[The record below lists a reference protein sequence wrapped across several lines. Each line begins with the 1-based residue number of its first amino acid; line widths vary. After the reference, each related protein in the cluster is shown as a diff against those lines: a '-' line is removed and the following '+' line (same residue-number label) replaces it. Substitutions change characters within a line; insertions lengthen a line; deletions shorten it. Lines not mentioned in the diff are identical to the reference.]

1 MPRGRLP
8 VSSDEVFSAVADGS
22 KDSTKDPEF
31 QRVLRNML
39 NTPHR
44 PHSELKPKAK
54 GGKPKGKP
62 PKSS

>member
-1 MPRGRLP
+1 M
-8 VSSDEVFSAVADGS
+8 ADGS

-39 NTPHR
+39 NTP